1 MCVVGMK
8 IRFSCLFEGE
18 YEVAAEKIVVNSEL
32 VLYGNGLG
40 GVRFGECQCQ
50 LYERAA
56 GFAVAG
62 ADFDSGRLGVALVVA
77 ETGA

>member
-1 MCVVGMK
+1 MGVVGLE
-8 IRFSCLFEGE
+8 RSFFCFFESKN
-18 YEVAAEKIVVNSEL
+18 EVATEKIVVDLEL
-32 VLYGNGLG
+32 VLHGNGLG

-62 ADFDSGRLGVALVVA
+62 TDFDSGRLGVALVVA